1 VKLFYYKDPSGNFGD
16 DLNAWL
22 WPRLIPELLDD
33 RDDTLFVGIGS
44 ILDRRIPQEP
54 RKIVFGTGVGYG
66 LLPMLDETWQI
77 CCVRGP
83 LTAKALG
90 LPAEVAITDPA
101 ALVRTVRTPPEIK
114 KHKVSFM
121 PHFRT
126 PAHAAATGANLAGIC
141 ASLGIHYIDPCG
153 EVEDVID
160 SIENSHKVI
169 TEAMHGAIVADALR
183 VPWVPVQLSQR
194 ILNLK
199 WIDWCTS
206 LHLKY
211 SPLRYAEV
219 LTAHHD
225 TEEAEIEIAHVLE
238 EAATHAE
245 PMLSASSILDEATA
259 RLTGKLDVLKKRHD
273 VGCVLGSAQ
282 FEPDPEV
289 LYEVPWL
296 YSMQMALKELSE
308 EIPPG
313 ATFIIV
319 DEERWGGGQVLAGR
333 RTLPFLERNG
343 RYWGLPA
350 DGDVAISEIERLREG
365 GAQYIAFMEPS
376 FWLLDFYPGLREHL
390 DRYRPVI
397 RSTRVLVFDL
407 RTQHPN

>member
-1 VKLFYYKDPSGNFGD
+1 VKLFYYRDPGGNFGD

-66 LLPMLDETWQI
+66 LLPVLDQRWQI

-90 LPAEVAITDPA
+90 LPAEVAITDSA
-101 ALVRTVRTPPEIK
+101 ALVRTVRTPPVVKTHI
-114 KHKVSFM
+114 VSFM

-126 PAHAAATGANLAGIC
+126 PARAASIGTDLADIC
-141 ASLGIHYIDPCG
+141 ASLDINYIDPCG

-160 SIENSHKVI
+160 GLASSSKVI
-169 TEAMHGAIVADALR
+169 AEAMHGAIVADALR
-183 VPWVPVQLSQR
+183 VPWVPVQLSGR

-199 WIDWCTS
+199 WNDWCTS
-206 LHLKY
+206 LHLEY
-211 SPLRYAEV
+211 RPLRSEPTSTGAE
-219 LTAHHD
+219 HFKS
-225 TEEAEIEIAHVLE
+225 EIASFLE
-238 EAATHAE
+238 KAATRAE
-245 PMLSASSILDEATA
+245 PVLSTSRILNEATA
-259 RLTGKLDVLKKRHD
+259 RLVGKLEALRAGRDA
-273 VGCVLGSAQ
+273 GCLQGGAQ

-289 LYEVPWL
+289 LSEVPWL
-296 YSMQMALKELSE
+296 YDMQVALKELSE
-308 EIPPG
+308 VIPPG
-313 ATFIIV
+313 ATFILV

-333 RTLPFLERNG
+333 HTLPFLEREG

-350 DGDVAISEIERLREG
+350 DRDVAINEIERLRKG
-365 GAQYIAFMEPS
+365 GAQYIAFMQPS
-376 FWLLDFYPGLREHL
+376 FWMLDFYPGLLEHL
-390 DRYRPVI
+390 TRYRLVA
-397 RSTRVLVFDL
+397 RSAGVMVFAL
-407 RTQHPN
+407 